1 MKITSITAM
10 LLLATP
16 SIMAQADWHD
26 SDSLI
31 KAEPTKNLAYKVE
44 MQASASKGKTPLW
57 LNANE
62 SSVIMP

>member
-31 KAEPTKNLAYKVE
+31 KAEPTKGLAYKVE
-44 MQASASKGKTPLW
+44 SQFARQDQRLHKG
-57 LNANE
+57 
-62 SSVIMP
+62 SH

>member
-1 MKITSITAM
+1 M

-31 KAEPTKNLAYKVE
+31 KAEPTNGLA
-44 MQASASKGKTPLW
+44 
-57 LNANE
+57 
-62 SSVIMP
+62 